1 MRIILGLILVF
12 GSLSFAKTKT
22 PSLQR
27 NPAAITGTSEVT
39 IQEKFSFLRIDGDSA
54 KALYKALT
62 VEGKNNQ
69 GEAGPTIYFKTGKS
83 YRCFFSQDT
92 DTYACDFSIQ
102 NPGTGFI
109 K

>member
-1 MRIILGLILVF
+1 MRLILGLIFIF
-12 GSLSFAKTKT
+12 GSQCYAKTSL

-39 IQEKFSFLRIDGDSA
+39 IQDKFSFIRINGDSA

-69 GEAGPTIYFKTGKS
+69 GEAGPTIYFKNGKS
-83 YRCFFSQDT
+83 YRCFFSEDT
-92 DTYACDFSIQ
+92 NSYACDLSIR
-102 NPGTGFI
+102 NPGTGLI

>member
-1 MRIILGLILVF
+1 MRLILGLIFIF

-39 IQEKFSFLRIDGDSA
+39 IQDKFSFLRIDGDSA

-69 GEAGPTIYFKTGKS
+69 GEAGPTIYFKNGKS

-92 DTYACDFSIQ
+92 DTYACDLAIQ
-102 NPGTGFI
+102 NTGIGLI

>member
-1 MRIILGLILVF
+1 MRLILGLMFIF
-12 GSLSFAKTKT
+12 GFQAFAKTT
-22 PSLQR
+22 LPSIQR

-39 IQEKFSFLRIDGDSA
+39 IQNKFSFIRIEGDSA
-54 KALYKALT
+54 KALYKALN

-69 GEAGPTIYFKTGKS
+69 GEAGPTIYFKNGKS

-92 DTYACDFSIQ
+92 DTYACDLSVI
-102 NPGTGFI
+102 NPGTGLI